1 MLQSMEWQRTTTYI
15 YISICITEVLCCIT
29 RNIPGGPVVNKNPPA
44 NAGNMDLIPGPGR
57 SHTWQSNLA
66 CVPQLLSPDSRAEEP
81 QQEKPLQ

>member
-1 MLQSMEWQRTTTYI
+1 MLQSMEWQRTTAYI

>member
-1 MLQSMEWQRTTTYI
+1 MLQSMEWQRTTYV

-29 RNIPGGPVVNKNPPA
+29 RNVSGGPVVKNPPA

-66 CVPQLLSPDSRAEEP
+66 CVPQLLSAYSRTEEP
-81 QQEKPLQ
+81 QQEKPPQ